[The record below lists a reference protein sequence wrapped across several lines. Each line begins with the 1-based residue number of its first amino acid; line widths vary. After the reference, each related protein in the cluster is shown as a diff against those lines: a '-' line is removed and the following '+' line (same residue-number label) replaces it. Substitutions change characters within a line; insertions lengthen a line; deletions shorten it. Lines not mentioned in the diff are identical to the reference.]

1 MIIKRKSVIQALGFV
16 GFLWFVSTRLSRA
29 TYEDLLHFSSSN
41 RSFDGDV
48 DKAYKLRNP
57 HSSVNLSAPGTSLR
71 FFLLLLSLFINNLK
85 TRYMQKQ
92 KHDITGELGRPVI
105 VDSKKLKL
113 EERRRYVRGWK
124 RNSFNQYASDMI
136 SVYRSLPDLR
146 DSL

>member
-1 MIIKRKSVIQALGFV
+1 
-16 GFLWFVSTRLSRA
+16 
-29 TYEDLLHFSSSN
+29 
-41 RSFDGDV
+41 
-48 DKAYKLRNP
+48 
-57 HSSVNLSAPGTSLR
+57 
-71 FFLLLLSLFINNLK
+71 
-85 TRYMQKQ
+85 MQKQ